1 MPTDGDAAPVPGAV
15 PGGRAESHEFST
27 LTGERADPEALGW
40 SRGGLSTKI
49 HLLAPYRQRNVVER
63 AAKKLRG
70 TRAVATRYDKAR
82 LRLLR
87 HRRRRRNQDLA
98 TRPTQ
103 PDIRDTAQRGF
114 APSRR
119 GVWRWC
125 GGARRLRSAGSGKD
139 LWFSWCP
146 APGVVGLPADPRI
159 GDLS

>member
-27 LTGERADPEALGW
+27 LTGERADREALGW

-87 HRRRRRNQDLA
+87 HHRLA
-98 TRPTQ
+98 AIRIWLRDPPNPISGTRP
-103 PDIRDTAQRGF
+103 
-114 APSRR
+114 
-119 GVWRWC
+119 
-125 GGARRLRSAGSGKD
+125 
-139 LWFSWCP
+139 SWD
-146 APGVVGLPADPRI
+146 G
-159 GDLS
+159 

>member
-1 MPTDGDAAPVPGAV
+1 MPTDGGAAPVPGAV

-87 HRRRRRNQDLA
+87 HHRRRRHQDLA
-98 TRPTQ
+98 TRPT
-103 PDIRDTAQRGF
+103 PTRYPGRGLVGMDE
-114 APSRR
+114 AEEAVAVAVDSGCEQQVSRR
-119 GVWRWC
+119 SGV
-125 GGARRLRSAGSGKD
+125 AVTENEPPETAVLD
-139 LWFSWCP
+139 
-146 APGVVGLPADPRI
+146 
-159 GDLS
+159 